1 MPLQRRPLSG
11 VALQLFCKVYVYIRE
26 VILVVWVCV
35 LILLFGGCFGG
46 GVGWGCGVAWGVACE

>member
-11 VALQLFCKVYVYIRE
+11 VALQLFCKVYVSIRE

-35 LILLFGGCFGG
+35 LILLFGGCFWG
-46 GVGWGCGVAWGVACE
+46 GVGWGGVGRGV